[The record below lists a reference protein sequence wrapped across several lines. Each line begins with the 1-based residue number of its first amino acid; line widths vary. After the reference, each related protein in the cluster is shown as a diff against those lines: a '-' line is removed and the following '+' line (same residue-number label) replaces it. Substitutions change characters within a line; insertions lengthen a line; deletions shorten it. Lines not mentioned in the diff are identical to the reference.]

1 MTREVKVGRVVDAS
15 ADAVWS
21 VLADFGDIAS
31 WNGGVKASHSTSD
44 ESGGVGASRHCDLAP
59 VGQLE
64 ETIVEW
70 APAERMVVRIDSAK
84 RLPIREALVHF
95 DLRPVDGT
103 TDRTDDRTEVTIT
116 YRYDTKFGVLGAAT
130 GPVLDRQLSSGFE
143 GFLDD
148 LGDAAKLAAV

>member
-103 TDRTDDRTEVTIT
+103 TDRTTDRTEVTIT
-116 YRYDTKFGVLGAAT
+116 YRYDTKFGAFGAAT

-143 GFLDD
+143 GFLED

>member
-1 MTREVKVGRVVDAS
+1 MTREVKVRRVLDAS
-15 ADAVWS
+15 AEAVWS
-21 VLADFGDIAS
+21 VLADFGNIAS

-44 ESGGVGASRHCDLAP
+44 ESGGVGATRHCDLAP

-70 APAERMVVRIDSAK
+70 SPAERMVVRIDSAK
-84 RLPIREALVHF
+84 RLPIKKALVDF
-95 DLRPVDGT
+95 ELQPVGSDT
-103 TDRTDDRTEVTIT
+103 SERTEVTIT
-116 YRYDTKFGVLGAAT
+116 YRYETKLGVLGAAT

-148 LGDAAKLAAV
+148 LGDAAEVAAV